1 MQDTMINFEKYRD
14 GLAPAVV
21 QDAGTRQVLM
31 VGFMNAEALERT
43 RATGLVTFYSRSRH
57 ELWTK
62 GETSGNRLAV
72 NEVLTDCDSD
82 TILVKATPTG
92 PVCHTGTDTCFGE
105 RNEHGDRLFQL
116 ESVIDDRKR
125 VPTDGSY
132 TSELFSLGLNKI
144 AQKVGEEAV
153 ELIIESTENDLDR
166 FRAEAADLLFHFLVL
181 CAAKGVT
188 YQSILDVLE
197 EREKKPS

>member
-1 MQDTMINFEKYRD
+1 
-14 GLAPAVV
+14 
-21 QDAGTRQVLM
+21 M
-31 VGFMNAEALERT
+31 VGFMNAEALELT
-43 RATGLVTFYSRSRH
+43 RATGLVTFFSRSRQ

-153 ELIIESTENDLDR
+153 ELIIESTGNDLER